1 MVMVMSDGD
10 GEGESDVEVESV
22 ERRLGWNRCLS
33 FNEAVLHAHLTP
45 TSTPAH
51 SHYPLTH
58 PHSNKHPIHSLT
70 DRKAGRHRENA
81 TEKFDDERS

>member
-51 SHYPLTH
+51 SHYPRTFPLPPHIPPTPSHTLT
-58 PHSNKHPIHSLT
+58 LT
-70 DRKAGRHRENA
+70 STPSTH
-81 TEKFDDERS
+81 